1 MDCEKRIA
9 QSGEL
14 KMEIFTNI
22 ITWFESTHITEQIKD
37 VDFIGLFTN
46 PWFVV
51 PFAFLVCYLL
61 YKQSWKDLV
70 IIAILV
76 AVWWVSGTHYMNTLI
91 IGDELQMDKVLPI
104 VFGGA
109 LVLGFVIYLFFGRS
123 D

>member
-1 MDCEKRIA
+1 
-9 QSGEL
+9 
-14 KMEIFTNI
+14 MEIFTNI